1 MQASLLVLLLAPVLP
16 VQQQASDA
24 PVAAP
29 AAQKQDPMPDL
40 PLEAFRVRLLDQA
53 FQAASAMP
61 VMPHI
66 KDRSLSQQEVVEA
79 CLKLDQPR
87 RALGYIE
94 GIENW
99 RKGLALAELA
109 YYCADHGYVGEVQQ
123 YLDRAEAVAEQ
134 AVAEDDQSWRID
146 RIRATI
152 AKTHLALGHV
162 EEAAPFEVGLEA
174 SEAGRVL
181 AIKALYLD
189 AEGFEQ
195 RLKAVDA
202 AALSSNFEQLK
213 NALEALVPV
222 FDRFYEDE
230 DRREEVQRKIF
241 TTWDK
246 LPHQVRLDLVLSLAE
261 SALSHGDPTKA
272 GALLDEGRAIVDGLK
287 TSVEFRVPMLA
298 NLALLRSR
306 AGDKEAARREADA
319 ALAEFER
326 SGGELV
332 DFRRPE
338 TLRPV
343 AEAYQALGHT
353 EAALMV
359 YKRAAIEGALNPNV
373 RPRAE
378 DLASTCCSMAE
389 SGAEPDAG
397 LWEKLAEIQ
406 AGLEASKIAK
416 DEGQR

>member
-1 MQASLLVLLLAPVLP
+1 
-16 VQQQASDA
+16 
-24 PVAAP
+24 
-29 AAQKQDPMPDL
+29 
-40 PLEAFRVRLLDQA
+40 
-53 FQAASAMP
+53 
-61 VMPHI
+61 
-66 KDRSLSQQEVVEA
+66 
-79 CLKLDQPR
+79 
-87 RALGYIE
+87 
-94 GIENW
+94 
-99 RKGLALAELA
+99 
-109 YYCADHGYVGEVQQ
+109 
-123 YLDRAEAVAEQ
+123 VAEQ

-246 LPHQVRLDLVLSLAE
+246 LPHQVRLDLVLSLAD

-272 GALLDEGRAIVDGLK
+272 RALLDEGRAIVDGLQ

-298 NLALLRSR
+298 NLARLRTR

-406 AGLEASKIAK
+406 AGLGASSIAK
-416 DEGQR
+416 DASQR